1 MYVDECEVIK
11 LTNLMNIESND
22 YCKYIRC
29 IDFEI
34 MTCHTQLSKFEM
46 IRIDAVKCVQRQV
59 QHALSEVQVMVN
71 AEFEDT
77 ISARVGH

>member
-1 MYVDECEVIK
+1 
-11 LTNLMNIESND
+11 
-22 YCKYIRC
+22 
-29 IDFEI
+29 

-71 AEFEDT
+71 AESEDT
-77 ISARVGH
+77 ISARVGHATCAC